1 MSCNSSTHGAA
12 VCEEASS
19 AAAAAAV
26 GTPVARRVAVTVWGV
41 QNPLVSGERFSVNI
55 AAKSLDG
62 LPLDG
67 LRIAVVDG
75 NGRQVASTEPDLAQ
89 DHLACETA
97 VDLEAPGQTGPQTWH
112 AVPAIADARVGAG
125 RPIPLSVT
133 PRPTRPVRLQVTDA
147 KSGKPLSDAS
157 AYFYHRNLAKVRPPV
172 RRERR
177 GRFRRRAHRRGS
189 ALQRA
194 HRVPRPPR
202 GNLQPRRRQRRHKGR
217 GRGGARPSQSGRRV
231 FHVRPLWA
239 DGLLITSVPV
249 GPSPCGA
256 VPAGRVGLLAN
267 RTSARF

>member
-1 MSCNSSTHGAA
+1 MRCNSSTHGAA
-12 VCEEASS
+12 ECEEASS

-89 DHLACETA
+89 DRLACETA

-133 PRPTRPVRLQVTDA
+133 SRPTRPVRLQVTDE

-157 AYFYHRNLAKVRPPV
+157 AYFYHRNLAKVRPCAP
-172 RRERR
+172 
-177 GRFRRRAHRRGS
+177 
-189 ALQRA
+189 
-194 HRVPRPPR
+194 
-202 GNLQPRRRQRRHKGR
+202 
-217 GRGGARPSQSGRRV
+217 
-231 FHVRPLWA
+231 
-239 DGLLITSVPV
+239 
-249 GPSPCGA
+249 
-256 VPAGRVGLLAN
+256 
-267 RTSARF
+267 

>member
-12 VCEEASS
+12 VCEKASS

-89 DHLACETA
+89 DRLACETA

-112 AVPAIADARVGAG
+112 AVPAIADARGGAG

-157 AYFYHRNLAKVRPPV
+157 AYFYHRNLAKVRPLCAVSDGEGFVDALIVEGAPYNV
-172 RRERR
+172 RIECRGYREGICNLDAGNAATRAEGVVALVPR
-177 GRFRRRAHRRGS
+177 NPGDEFFTFGRF
-189 ALQRA
+189 
-194 HRVPRPPR
+194 
-202 GNLQPRRRQRRHKGR
+202 
-217 GRGGARPSQSGRRV
+217 
-231 FHVRPLWA
+231 
-239 DGLLITSVPV
+239 
-249 GPSPCGA
+249 GPMGY
-256 VPAGRVGLLAN
+256 
-267 RTSARF
+267 